1 MNTEPGAREILAR
14 RRQQLLA
21 INEVQRQ
28 SLAMQVQVWRGQWQT
43 LARAGNF
50 LARLRDNPL
59 LAGLILCAVVVI
71 KPSRIRAAVSQ
82 TRTLW
87 QRVSLFLPLLAALL
101 QRGKE

>member
-1 MNTEPGAREILAR
+1 MSSDLSAAENLAR

-28 SLAMQVQVWRGQWQT
+28 SMAMQVQVWRGQFQT
-43 LARAGNF
+43 LARASHF

-59 LAGLILCAVVVI
+59 LVGLVLCAVVVI
-71 KPSRIRAAVSQ
+71 RPSRISAAVSQ

-101 QRGKE
+101 RRGKE